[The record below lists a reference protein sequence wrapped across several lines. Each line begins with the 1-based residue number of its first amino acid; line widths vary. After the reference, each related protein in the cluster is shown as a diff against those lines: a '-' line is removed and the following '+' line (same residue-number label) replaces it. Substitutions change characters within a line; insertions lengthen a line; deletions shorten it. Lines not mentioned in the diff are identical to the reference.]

1 MRRIAAVLLIAT
13 SAWLLYQSREPLI
26 GGVGDQD
33 LMARVMSHIGDI
45 NFTLPVL
52 GGVLGL
58 LGGLLVLF
66 GGPAGAAI
74 SMIGGMV
81 AAGFAVYA
89 GKPFWTAQSPI
100 WYSEAAIGVVI
111 LALAGAAALLGRK

>member
-13 SAWLLYQSREPLI
+13 SAWLLYQSREPLL
-26 GGVGDQD
+26 GPGDGD
-33 LMARVMSHIGDI
+33 LIARFMEHVGDI
-45 NFTLPVL
+45 NFILPVV

-74 SMIGGMV
+74 AMVGGMV

-89 GKPFWTAQSPI
+89 GKPFWTADSSI
-100 WYSEAAIGVVI
+100 WYSEAAIGVVM
-111 LALAGAAALLGRK
+111 LALAGTAAILGRK

>member
-13 SAWLLYQSREPLI
+13 SAWLLYQSREALLNPPEM
-26 GGVGDQD
+26 D
-33 LMARVMSHIGDI
+33 LVQRLMSHAGDI
-45 NFTLPVL
+45 NFLLPVI
-52 GGVLGL
+52 GGLLGL
-58 LGGLLVLF
+58 IGGLLVLF

-89 GKPFWTAQSPI
+89 GKPFWTADSAI
-100 WYSEAAIGVVI
+100 WYSEAAIGVVM
-111 LALAGAAALLGRK
+111 LALAGTAALLGRK

>member
-13 SAWLLYQSREPLI
+13 SVWLLYQTREQL
-26 GGVGDQD
+26 VGAAGEQ
-33 LMARVMSHIGDI
+33 LMDRVMASIGNM
-45 NFTLPVL
+45 NFLLPAV
-52 GGVLGL
+52 GGALGL
-58 LGGLLVLF
+58 AGGLLVLF

-89 GKPFWTAQSPI
+89 GKPFWTADSAI

-111 LALAGAAALLGRK
+111 LALAGIAAILGRK

>member
-13 SAWLLYQSREPLI
+13 SAWLLYQSREPLL
-26 GGVGDQD
+26 GPGDGD
-33 LMARVMSHIGDI
+33 LVSRFMAHLGDI
-45 NFTLPVL
+45 NFILPVA

-74 SMIGGMV
+74 SMVGGMV

-89 GKPFWTAQSPI
+89 GKPFWTADSSI
-100 WYSEAAIGVVI
+100 WTSEAAIGVVMLI
-111 LALAGAAALLGRK
+111 LAGAAAILGRR

>member
-13 SAWLLYQSREPLI
+13 SAWLLYQTREHL
-26 GGVGDQD
+26 GGAADAQFID
-33 LMARVMSHIGDI
+33 RVMASLGDL
-45 NFTLPVL
+45 NFMLPAV

-58 LGGLLVLF
+58 LGGMLVLL

-74 SMIGGMV
+74 SMVGGLV

-89 GKPFWTAQSPI
+89 GKPFWTADSAI

-111 LALAGAAALLGRK
+111 LALAGIAAILGRR

>member
-13 SAWLLYQSREPLI
+13 SAWLLYQSREPLL
-26 GGVGDQD
+26 GDQD

-74 SMIGGMV
+74 AMIGGMV

-89 GKPFWTAQSPI
+89 GKPFWTPQSPI
-100 WYSEAAIGVVI
+100 WYSEAAIGVV
-111 LALAGAAALLGRK
+111 